1 MFFQENS
8 LRVLSAKVFCRG
20 FLNPAGESGA
30 ARYMRTSASGPLNRR
45 SQAIEVGL
53 LQKGFK
59 ISGDPQNGNL
69 LWEKFIRYNLQGSK
83 TVLPETFCSANH
95 IQSESSFEPLAP
107 SDELWHEAVCT
118 PMIYEN

>member
-1 MFFQENS
+1 MNNCWLDIVDIKTCLDISERMIFKSTESVNSCLAMFFQENS

-20 FLNPAGESGA
+20 NPAGETGA

-45 SQAIEVGL
+45 SQAHEVGL

-69 LWEKFIRYNLQGSK
+69 L
-83 TVLPETFCSANH
+83 
-95 IQSESSFEPLAP
+95 
-107 SDELWHEAVCT
+107 
-118 PMIYEN
+118 